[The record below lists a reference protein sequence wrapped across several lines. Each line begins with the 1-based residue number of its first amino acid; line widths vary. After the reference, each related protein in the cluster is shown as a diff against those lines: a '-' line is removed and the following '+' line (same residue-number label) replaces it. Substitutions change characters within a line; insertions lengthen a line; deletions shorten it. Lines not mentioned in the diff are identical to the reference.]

1 MERKTAW
8 TRRLSGKGLV
18 QMANIAVIGD
28 KDSVQGF
35 LALGLSVYAERDAAD
50 AEERLKTL
58 AREGCAIIYITE
70 NLAQHMMDTIAR
82 YSASMTPAV
91 ILIPNNAGSL
101 GLGMTGV
108 RQSVER
114 AVGAD
119 ILFGGDA

>member
-1 MERKTAW
+1 
-8 TRRLSGKGLV
+8 
-18 QMANIAVIGD
+18 MANIAVIGD

-35 LALGLSVYAERDAAD
+35 LALGLSVYAERNAAD

-70 NLAQHMMDTIAR
+70 NLAQHMMDTIAK
-82 YSASMTPAV
+82 YSEEKLPAV

-108 RQSVER
+108 KQSVEK

>member
-1 MERKTAW
+1 
-8 TRRLSGKGLV
+8 
-18 QMANIAVIGD
+18 MADIAVIGD

-35 LALGLSVYAERDAAD
+35 LALGLSVYTEPDPGS
-50 AEERLKTL
+50 AEERLKSL

-82 YSASMTPAV
+82 YSASRLPAV
-91 ILIPNNAGSL
+91 ILIPNNAGPL

-108 RQSVER
+108 KKSVER

-119 ILFGGDA
+119 ILFGNDA

>member
-1 MERKTAW
+1 
-8 TRRLSGKGLV
+8 
-18 QMANIAVIGD
+18 MADIAVIGD

-35 LALGLSVYAERDAAD
+35 LALGLSVYAESDPAG
-50 AEERLKTL
+50 AEERLKAL

-82 YSASMTPAV
+82 YSESRLPAV
-91 ILIPNNAGSL
+91 ILIPNNAGPL

-108 RQSVER
+108 KKSVER

-119 ILFGGDA
+119 ILFGNDA